1 MNLELLRQVC
11 VTPGAPGFEDKIRDF
26 IIQEVA
32 PLVDAV
38 RVDNMGS
45 VIAIVEGKNTEKT
58 MMAAAHMDE
67 IGFMVRHIDDKGFIK
82 FLPLG
87 GFDAKTLTAQ
97 RVIVHGKKDLI
108 GVMGVKPIHV
118 MSPAERTKLPEV
130 TDFFIDL
137 GMSKEEVEKYVS
149 VGDSVTRERDL
160 VEMGDC
166 VNVKSLDNRAGCYV
180 LIEALR
186 AIKAS
191 RKKPSCNFVAAFTVQ
206 EEVGLR
212 GAQAGTLDIQPDFSI
227 ALDVTIACDIPGTPA
242 HDQVSH
248 LGAGAAIK
256 LYDGSVIADRRM
268 VKFMKAMADANKI
281 KWQTE
286 MLPAGGTDAGA
297 MQKFVPGGSIA
308 GAISVPTRNVH
319 QVIEM
324 AHKDDLDASV
334 ALLTA
339 CAMNVDKWDWSWN
352 SVNEC
357 PAEKPAKAAKRQP
370 SPPKPLPRRKRPNNR
385 AGHSFITT
393 RQAAP
398 ETEAA
403 CLFSA
408 SFKCSGKLRTPSSPI
423 QPGIPQ
429 VPASPHPGGFFRRPC
444 HKKILRHLAMPE
456 ERQS

>member
-32 PLVDAV
+32 PLCDAI
-38 RVDNMGS
+38 RVDNIGN
-45 VIAIVEGKNTEKT
+45 VIAVVEGENTAKT

-87 GFDAKTLTAQ
+87 GFDPKTLTAQ
-97 RVIVHGKKDLI
+97 RVIVHGKKDLV

-118 MSPAERTKLPEV
+118 MSAAERAKMPEV

-137 GMSKEEVEKYVS
+137 GMPKEEVEKYVS
-149 VGDSVTRERDL
+149 VGDAVTRERDL

-166 VNVKSLDNRAGCYV
+166 INVKSLDNRAGVYV

-186 AIKAS
+186 ELKKS
-191 RKKPSCNFVAAFTVQ
+191 GKKPACNFVAAFTVQ

-212 GAQAGTLDIQPDFSI
+212 GAQVSTLDIQPDYAI
-227 ALDVTIACDIPGTPA
+227 ALDITIACDIPGSAP
-242 HDQVSH
+242 HDQVSR
-248 LGAGAAIK
+248 LGEGTAIK

-268 VKFMKAMADANKI
+268 VQFMKAVADANKI

-297 MQKFVPGGSIA
+297 MQKFTPGGSIC
-308 GAISVPTRNVH
+308 GAISIPTRNVH

-334 ALLTA
+334 ALLAA
-339 CAMNVDKWDWSWN
+339 CIENVEKWDWSWN
-352 SVNEC
+352 AVAIDQS
-357 PAEKPAKAAKRQP
+357 AALKPAKKAAKTA
-370 SPPKPLPRRKRPNNR
+370 KAK
-385 AGHSFITT
+385 
-393 RQAAP
+393 
-398 ETEAA
+398 
-403 CLFSA
+403 
-408 SFKCSGKLRTPSSPI
+408 SSEK
-423 QPGIPQ
+423 
-429 VPASPHPGGFFRRPC
+429 AT
-444 HKKILRHLAMPE
+444 KKKK
-456 ERQS
+456 SK

>member
-191 RKKPSCNFVAAFTVQ
+191 RKKPSCNFVAAYALEGEWLPKQ
-206 EEVGLR
+206 E
-212 GAQAGTLDIQPDFSI
+212 AQQIHMALNYPI
-227 ALDVTIACDIPGTPA
+227 AELARRRPEMLISKNGERTWLDVTLHDLRDLHGLPTPLESLLGELDRHGFDI
-242 HDQVSH
+242 Q
-248 LGAGAAIK
+248 GA
-256 LYDGSVIADRRM
+256 
-268 VKFMKAMADANKI
+268 
-281 KWQTE
+281 WWE
-286 MLPAGGTDAGA
+286 
-297 MQKFVPGGSIA
+297 
-308 GAISVPTRNVH
+308 
-319 QVIEM
+319 
-324 AHKDDLDASV
+324 
-334 ALLTA
+334 
-339 CAMNVDKWDWSWN
+339 
-352 SVNEC
+352 
-357 PAEKPAKAAKRQP
+357 
-370 SPPKPLPRRKRPNNR
+370 
-385 AGHSFITT
+385 
-393 RQAAP
+393 
-398 ETEAA
+398 
-403 CLFSA
+403 
-408 SFKCSGKLRTPSSPI
+408 LRTYRNKLSSLQARI
-423 QPGIPQ
+423 KGLCLEVEDPQ
-429 VPASPHPGGFFRRPC
+429 RYAV
-444 HKKILRHLAMPE
+444 
-456 ERQS
+456 

>member
-1 MNLELLRQVC
+1 
-11 VTPGAPGFEDKIRDF
+11 
-26 IIQEVA
+26 
-32 PLVDAV
+32 
-38 RVDNMGS
+38 
-45 VIAIVEGKNTEKT
+45 

-137 GMSKEEVEKYVS
+137 GMNKEEVEKYVS

-357 PAEKPAKAAKRQP
+357 PAENPPRPQNGSQACQSRCQKEKGQITGLAIHSSLPGRPHPKRRRPACFQP
-370 SPPKPLPRRKRPNNR
+370 PSNVPANSGHRPLPFSQAYRR
-385 AGHSFITT
+385 F
-393 RQAAP
+393 
-398 ETEAA
+398 
-403 CLFSA
+403 
-408 SFKCSGKLRTPSSPI
+408 
-423 QPGIPQ
+423 
-429 VPASPHPGGFFRRPC
+429 
-444 HKKILRHLAMPE
+444 LRHPPRRLFQTALP
-456 ERQS
+456 

>member
-1 MNLELLRQVC
+1 M
-11 VTPGAPGFEDKIRDF
+11 
-26 IIQEVA
+26 
-32 PLVDAV
+32 
-38 RVDNMGS
+38 
-45 VIAIVEGKNTEKT
+45 EGKDTEKT

-191 RKKPSCNFVAAFTVQ
+191 KKKPSCNFVAAFTVQ

-212 GAQAGTLDIQPDFSI
+212 GAPGRHAG
-227 ALDVTIACDIPGTPA
+227 
-242 HDQVSH
+242 H
-248 LGAGAAIK
+248 
-256 LYDGSVIADRRM
+256 
-268 VKFMKAMADANKI
+268 
-281 KWQTE
+281 
-286 MLPAGGTDAGA
+286 PAG
-297 MQKFVPGGSIA
+297 
-308 GAISVPTRNVH
+308 
-319 QVIEM
+319 
-324 AHKDDLDASV
+324 
-334 ALLTA
+334 LLH
-339 CAMNVDKWDWSWN
+339 
-352 SVNEC
+352 
-357 PAEKPAKAAKRQP
+357 
-370 SPPKPLPRRKRPNNR
+370 R
-385 AGHSFITT
+385 AGRHHRLRHS
-393 RQAAP
+393 R
-398 ETEAA
+398 
-403 CLFSA
+403 
-408 SFKCSGKLRTPSSPI
+408 
-423 QPGIPQ
+423 
-429 VPASPHPGGFFRRPC
+429 HPGARPGLPPGRRRG
-444 HKKILRHLAMPE
+444 HQAL
-456 ERQS
+456 

>member
-11 VTPGAPGFEDKIRDF
+11 ATPGAPGFEDKIRDF

-32 PLVDAV
+32 PLVDAI

-45 VIAIVEGKNTEKT
+45 VIAIVEGKDTEKT

-191 RKKPSCNFVAAFTVQ
+191 KKKPSCNFVAAFTVQ

-212 GAQAGTLDIQPDFSI
+212 GAQAGTLDILPDFSI

-242 HDQVSH
+242 HDQVSR
-248 LGAGAAIK
+248 LGEGAAIK
-256 LYDGSVIADRRM
+256 LYDGSIIADRRM
-268 VKFMKAMADANKI
+268 VQFMKALSLI
-281 KWQTE
+281 H
-286 MLPAGGTDAGA
+286 
-297 MQKFVPGGSIA
+297 I
-308 GAISVPTRNVH
+308 
-319 QVIEM
+319 
-324 AHKDDLDASV
+324 
-334 ALLTA
+334 
-339 CAMNVDKWDWSWN
+339 
-352 SVNEC
+352 
-357 PAEKPAKAAKRQP
+357 
-370 SPPKPLPRRKRPNNR
+370 
-385 AGHSFITT
+385 
-393 RQAAP
+393 
-398 ETEAA
+398 
-403 CLFSA
+403 
-408 SFKCSGKLRTPSSPI
+408 
-423 QPGIPQ
+423 
-429 VPASPHPGGFFRRPC
+429 
-444 HKKILRHLAMPE
+444 
-456 ERQS
+456 

>member
-191 RKKPSCNFVAAFTVQ
+191 RKKPSFNFVAAFTVQ

-242 HDQVSH
+242 HAQVSH

-357 PAEKPAKAAKRQP
+357 PAEKPAKAAKTAA
-370 SPPKPLPRRKRPNNR
+370 KPAK
-385 AGHSFITT
+385 
-393 RQAAP
+393 AA
-398 ETEAA
+398 A
-403 CLFSA
+403 
-408 SFKCSGKLRTPSSPI
+408 
-423 QPGIPQ
+423 
-429 VPASPHPGGFFRRPC
+429 
-444 HKKILRHLAMPE
+444 KKKKAK
-456 ERQS
+456 

>member
-108 GVMGVKPIHV
+108 GIMGVKPIHV

-357 PAEKPAKAAKRQP
+357 PAEKPAKAAKTAA
-370 SPPKPLPRRKRPNNR
+370 KPAK
-385 AGHSFITT
+385 
-393 RQAAP
+393 AA
-398 ETEAA
+398 A
-403 CLFSA
+403 
-408 SFKCSGKLRTPSSPI
+408 
-423 QPGIPQ
+423 
-429 VPASPHPGGFFRRPC
+429 
-444 HKKILRHLAMPE
+444 KKKKAK
-456 ERQS
+456 

>member
-38 RVDNMGS
+38 RVDNLGS
-45 VIAIVEGKNTEKT
+45 VIAIVEGKDTEKT

-191 RKKPSCNFVAAFTVQ
+191 KKKPSCNFVAAFTVQ

-268 VKFMKAMADANKI
+268 VKFMKAMADAHKI
-281 KWQTE
+281 KWQVE

-319 QVIEM
+319 QVI
-324 AHKDDLDASV
+324 DC
-334 ALLTA
+334 LLYT
-339 CAMNVDKWDWSWN
+339 S
-352 SVNEC
+352 
-357 PAEKPAKAAKRQP
+357 P
-370 SPPKPLPRRKRPNNR
+370 SPRD
-385 AGHSFITT
+385 T
-393 RQAAP
+393 R
-398 ETEAA
+398 
-403 CLFSA
+403 
-408 SFKCSGKLRTPSSPI
+408 
-423 QPGIPQ
+423 
-429 VPASPHPGGFFRRPC
+429 
-444 HKKILRHLAMPE
+444 
-456 ERQS
+456 

>member
-45 VIAIVEGKNTEKT
+45 VIAIVEGKNTEKN

-212 GAQAGTLDIQPDFSI
+212 GA
-227 ALDVTIACDIPGTPA
+227 PGR
-242 HDQVSH
+242 H
-248 LGAGAAIK
+248 
-256 LYDGSVIADRRM
+256 
-268 VKFMKAMADANKI
+268 
-281 KWQTE
+281 
-286 MLPAGGTDAGA
+286 
-297 MQKFVPGGSIA
+297 
-308 GAISVPTRNVH
+308 
-319 QVIEM
+319 
-324 AHKDDLDASV
+324 
-334 ALLTA
+334 
-339 CAMNVDKWDWSWN
+339 
-352 SVNEC
+352 
-357 PAEKPAKAAKRQP
+357 
-370 SPPKPLPRRKRPNNR
+370 
-385 AGHSFITT
+385 AGHPTGFLH
-393 RQAAP
+393 
-398 ETEAA
+398 
-403 CLFSA
+403 C
-408 SFKCSGKLRTPSSPI
+408 
-423 QPGIPQ
+423 PG
-429 VPASPHPGGFFRRPC
+429 
-444 HKKILRHLAMPE
+444 RHHRL
-456 ERQS
+456 

>member
-45 VIAIVEGKNTEKT
+45 VIAIVEGKDTEKT

-180 LIEALR
+180 LIETLR

-191 RKKPSCNFVAAFTVQ
+191 KKKPACNFVAAFTVQ

-227 ALDVTIACDIPGTPA
+227 ALDVTIACDIPGTPE

-268 VKFMKAMADANKI
+268 VKFMKAMAETHKI

-339 CAMNVDKWDWSWN
+339 CVMNVDKWDWSWN

-357 PAEKPAKAAKRQP
+357 PEKKPSKASKTADKATKAA
-370 SPPKPLPRRKRPNNR
+370 
-385 AGHSFITT
+385 A
-393 RQAAP
+393 
-398 ETEAA
+398 
-403 CLFSA
+403 
-408 SFKCSGKLRTPSSPI
+408 
-423 QPGIPQ
+423 
-429 VPASPHPGGFFRRPC
+429 
-444 HKKILRHLAMPE
+444 KKKKAK
-456 ERQS
+456 

>member
-166 VNVKSLDNRAGCYV
+166 VNVKSLDNRAGC
-180 LIEALR
+180 
-186 AIKAS
+186 
-191 RKKPSCNFVAAFTVQ
+191 
-206 EEVGLR
+206 
-212 GAQAGTLDIQPDFSI
+212 
-227 ALDVTIACDIPGTPA
+227 
-242 HDQVSH
+242 
-248 LGAGAAIK
+248 
-256 LYDGSVIADRRM
+256 
-268 VKFMKAMADANKI
+268 
-281 KWQTE
+281 
-286 MLPAGGTDAGA
+286 
-297 MQKFVPGGSIA
+297 
-308 GAISVPTRNVH
+308 
-319 QVIEM
+319 
-324 AHKDDLDASV
+324 
-334 ALLTA
+334 
-339 CAMNVDKWDWSWN
+339 
-352 SVNEC
+352 
-357 PAEKPAKAAKRQP
+357 
-370 SPPKPLPRRKRPNNR
+370 
-385 AGHSFITT
+385 
-393 RQAAP
+393 
-398 ETEAA
+398 
-403 CLFSA
+403 
-408 SFKCSGKLRTPSSPI
+408 
-423 QPGIPQ
+423 
-429 VPASPHPGGFFRRPC
+429 
-444 HKKILRHLAMPE
+444 
-456 ERQS
+456 

>member
-38 RVDNMGS
+38 RVDNLGS
-45 VIAIVEGKNTEKT
+45 VIAIVEGKDTEKT

-108 GVMGVKPIHV
+108 GVMGVKPFHV
-118 MSPAERTKLPEV
+118 MSPAERAKLPEV

-191 RKKPSCNFVAAFTVQ
+191 KKKPSCNFVAAFTVQ

-268 VKFMKAMADANKI
+268 VKFMKAMADAHKI
-281 KWQTE
+281 KWQVE

-357 PAEKPAKAAKRQP
+357 PAEKPAKASKTAAKP
-370 SPPKPLPRRKRPNNR
+370 AKAAARK
-385 AGHSFITT
+385 
-393 RQAAP
+393 
-398 ETEAA
+398 
-403 CLFSA
+403 
-408 SFKCSGKLRTPSSPI
+408 
-423 QPGIPQ
+423 
-429 VPASPHPGGFFRRPC
+429 
-444 HKKILRHLAMPE
+444 KKAK
-456 ERQS
+456 